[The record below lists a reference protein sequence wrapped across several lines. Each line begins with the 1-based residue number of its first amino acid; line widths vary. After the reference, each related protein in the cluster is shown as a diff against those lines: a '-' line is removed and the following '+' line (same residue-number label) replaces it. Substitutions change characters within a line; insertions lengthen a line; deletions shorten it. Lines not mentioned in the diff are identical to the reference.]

1 MRDNSAWIPT
11 PSKFQPPV
19 PHKRCGRRAGPIR
32 VANRQHRTRG
42 HVMACHDPP
51 AVIDSFERFF
61 GVLIEQ
67 IAGKWAVLAIP
78 ASSHDHSRDH

>member
-1 MRDNSAWIPT
+1 
-11 PSKFQPPV
+11 
-19 PHKRCGRRAGPIR
+19 
-32 VANRQHRTRG
+32 
-42 HVMACHDPP
+42 MACHDPP